1 MQSQCSLHFHV
12 TRGIPTRH
20 CLTTA
25 TTGAAPA
32 RATVIRAQTTEHWPL
47 KQLHSSWTHPNF
59 GAQFYLTAC
68 QQYGCLHRR
77 ECGQCY
83 PSYSSDGS
91 GQVKPGRTQRL
102 HQHTASGHAWYSDTP
117 EVLSKRLTIAPL
129 HKTSEHEDSTDSE
142 ERKKKKQSNFGKSN
156 TLSCLTQ
163 LLYGKEV
170 CSLNSS
176 LLEQEQFDLW
186 FHFQISLKSP
196 CYCTCTE
203 VTCSVHQY
211 SIAQFVH

>member
-83 PSYSSDGS
+83 LSYSSDGS

-142 ERKKKKQSNFGKSN
+142 ERKKKSK
-156 TLSCLTQ
+156 
-163 LLYGKEV
+163 V
-170 CSLNSS
+170 I
-176 LLEQEQFDLW
+176 LE
-186 FHFQISLKSP
+186 KA
-196 CYCTCTE
+196 
-203 VTCSVHQY
+203 TCSVVSH
-211 SIAQFVH
+211 SCSTGKKSVV